1 MGREG
6 EFLIDHDHALLSR
19 LKGSGRRER
28 RSVNGH
34 FPGIGLQ
41 GAREYF
47 HQGAF
52 ARAIFTDEGVDFP
65 G

>member
-19 LKGSGRRER
+19 LEGIGWREGR
-28 RSVNGH
+28 SINGH

-41 GAREYF
+41 GAR
-47 HQGAF
+47 
-52 ARAIFTDEGVDFP
+52 
-65 G
+65 